1 MHLHS
6 HLVTQ
11 QGFSGGFSGK
21 QSACNGSN
29 PWVGKILWRRKWQLT
44 PVFLPEEFQGQRSL
58 AGYSPRGRT
67 VIYDLATKQQTRP
80 FWDRP
85 PCLPSARLLFAE

>member
-21 QSACNGSN
+21 QSACNGFN
-29 PWVGKILWRRKWQLT
+29 PWVGKILRRRKWQPT
-44 PVFLPEEFQGQRSL
+44 PVFLPEEFHGQRSL
-58 AGYSPRGRT
+58 EGYSPWGHRELYT
-67 VIYDLATKQQTRP
+67 T
-80 FWDRP
+80 
-85 PCLPSARLLFAE
+85 

>member
-21 QSACNGSN
+21 QSACNGFN
-29 PWVGKILWRRKWQLT
+29 PWVGKILRRRKWQPT
-44 PVFLPEEFQGQRSL
+44 PVFLPEESHGEKSL
-58 AGYSPRGRT
+58 EGYSPWVCKESDT
-67 VIYDLATKQQTRP
+67 TEQLTHTHTHTQSSVY
-80 FWDRP
+80 
-85 PCLPSARLLFAE
+85 LLILNS